1 MMTLNRR
8 KVLTPKSN
16 ASPVFKVRTYD
27 TIVTKISIKNF
38 TVKGQAMAAVWSDFM
53 VACFDQNQKNRRVS

>member
-16 ASPVFKVRTYD
+16 TSPAVNVKTND
-27 TIVTKISIKNF
+27 SIVTKISIKNF